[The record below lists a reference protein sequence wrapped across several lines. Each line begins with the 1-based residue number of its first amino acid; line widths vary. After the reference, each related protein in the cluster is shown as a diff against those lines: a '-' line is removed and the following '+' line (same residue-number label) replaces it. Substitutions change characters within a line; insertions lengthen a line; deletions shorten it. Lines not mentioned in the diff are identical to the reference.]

1 MQLNSVLLPPKVLW
15 ISTLLLVGSQLST
28 AQTVHELKD
37 LSSFKDPGATWQM
50 AGNLRAN
57 LEVPGE
63 LVFSKGN
70 DVLVNYPTKKKP
82 GKDLYSVNEYGDMD
96 LELDYLMA
104 KGSNSGI
111 YLQGR
116 YEVQLLDSWGVQ
128 NPSYGDNGGI
138 YERWDASKPAGS
150 EGFEGWA
157 PRQNVSRAPGVWQHI
172 QISFR
177 APRFDASGN
186 KTANAVIERIV
197 LNGTLIHENVVLSG
211 PTRGP
216 MSETEVAQGPL
227 RFQGDHGA
235 VAFRNIRITSYDNG
249 KEITKEEERSL
260 PDPIYV
266 NAPVNTTLRSFM
278 DIPGG
283 TRVVHNISA
292 GSAKQVHY
300 SYDLDH
306 GSLFQVWRGGF
317 LDATPMW
324 HSRGDGSARPRGA
337 RVFLGEPVLSVAHLA
352 SSEANWPADTIGSSF
367 TPNGYTLD
375 GADRPVFKYQAFGAS
390 VRDASRALDEGEGL
404 LREISV
410 NGTSQPLYHL
420 AARADKIQQV
430 NRDTYL
436 IGDNAWYIRV
446 LDSQGAKPILR
457 TKDGLQELIFPINQK
472 ISYSILF

>member
-15 ISTLLLVGSQLST
+15 ISTLVLASHQVCS
-28 AQTVHELKD
+28 AQTVQELKD
-37 LSSFKDPGATWQM
+37 LSAFKDPGATWQM
-50 AGNLRAN
+50 AGSVRAD
-57 LEVPGE
+57 LESPGE
-63 LVFSKGN
+63 LVFSAGN
-70 DVLVNYPTKKKP
+70 SVLVNYPTKKKP

-104 KGSNSGI
+104 RGSNSGI

-128 NPSYGDNGGI
+128 NPTYGDNGGI
-138 YERWDASKPAGS
+138 YERWDASQPAGS

-157 PRQNVSRAPGVWQHI
+157 PRQNASRAPGVWQHI
-172 QISFR
+172 KISFR
-177 APRFDASGN
+177 APRFDASGK
-186 KTANAVIERIV
+186 KTENALIERIE

-216 MSETEVAQGPL
+216 MSETETAKGPL

-235 VAFRNIRITSYDNG
+235 VAFRNIRITHYENG
-249 KEITKEEERSL
+249 KETAQEEERSL

-283 TRVVHNISA
+283 KRVVHNISA
-292 GSAKQVHY
+292 GSARQVHY

-306 GSLFQVWRGGF
+306 GSLYQVWRGGF

-324 HSRGDGSARPRGA
+324 HSRGDGSSRPQGA
-337 RVFLGEPVLSVAHLA
+337 RVFLGEPVLAVAQLA
-352 SSEANWPADTIGSSF
+352 STKDNWPADTTGSGFVSD
-367 TPNGYTLD
+367 GYKLD
-375 GADRPVFKYQAFGAS
+375 GENQPVFAYRVYGAA
-390 VRDASRALDEGEGL
+390 VRDASSASQEGQGL
-404 LREISV
+404 VREISV
-410 NGTSQPLYHL
+410 SGGSQSLYHL
-420 AARADKIQQV
+420 AARSEKIQQV
-430 NRDTYL
+430 SKDTYL
-436 IGDNAWYIRV
+436 IGDNQWYIR
-446 LDSQGAKPILR
+446 LLSLNGAKPILR
-457 TKDGLQELIFPINQK
+457 KSEGKQELLIPINQK